1 MNYTDKLL
9 KLLDNSYAPYSKF
22 NVASIVVDVNGNEY
36 EGVNVENAVFG
47 ATQCAE
53 RNAINTAVTQ
63 GMKKGELKEVHII
76 ARNNNGETI
85 DASPCGICRQVI
97 LEQSEGN
104 AKVYLY
110 NENGLVSEHE
120 IKDLLPEAFTGE
132 EL

>member
-1 MNYTDKLL
+1 MNYKDRLL

-22 NVASIVVDVNGNEY
+22 NVASIVVDIHGNEY
-36 EGVNVENAVFG
+36 EGVNVENATFG

-53 RNAINTAVTQ
+53 RNAINTAVTK

-76 ARNNNGETI
+76 ARNNNGDLI

-97 LEQSEGN
+97 LEQSEGK

-110 NENGLVSEHE
+110 DQTGLVSTHE
-120 IKDLLPEAFTGE
+120 IKELLPEAFTGE

>member
-1 MNYTDKLL
+1 MEYKDRLL
-9 KLLDNSYAPYSKF
+9 KLLDKSYAPYSNF
-22 NVASIVVDVNGNEY
+22 NVASIVVDTNGNEY
-36 EGVNVENAVFG
+36 EGVNVENAVYG

-53 RNAINTAVTQ
+53 RNAINTAVTN
-63 GMKKGELKEVHII
+63 GMKRGELKEVHII
-76 ARNNNGETI
+76 ARNNNGELI

-104 AKVYLY
+104 AIVYLY
-110 NENGLVSEHE
+110 DDNGLVSEHK

>member
-1 MNYTDKLL
+1 MNYKDRLL
-9 KLLDNSYAPYSKF
+9 NLLDKSYAPYSKF

-36 EGVNVENAVFG
+36 EGVNVENATFG

-63 GMKKGELKEVHII
+63 GMKRGELKEVHII
-76 ARNNNGETI
+76 ARNNAGELI

-104 AKVYLY
+104 AIVYLY
-110 NENGLVSEHE
+110 DETGLVKEQK
-120 IKDLLPEAFTGE
+120 IKDLLPDAFTGE